1 MADFVVSA
9 ILGAEDKFTALAES
23 LASDMPGEPQQIKD
37 AREAIA
43 TLLGRL
49 EPEHDAEWIQERT
62 NQIMLQFG
70 ERPASDP
77 PAKPPG

>member
-1 MADFVVSA
+1 MS
-9 ILGAEDKFTALAES
+9 
-23 LASDMPGEPQQIKD
+23 GEPQQIKD

-49 EPEHDAEWIQERT
+49 QPAPSAEWIEART

-70 ERPASDP
+70 ERPPSDP
-77 PAKPPG
+77 PTKPPG